1 MQFIIILHGLLI
13 GMLISVPT
21 GPVGFLCVRRA
32 LVHHYRASF
41 SSAFGSITAD
51 LIFGAIGIFSLTSVY
66 DFFTKESTSI
76 RFIGSLIL
84 LYVGIKTFFAIAPEL
99 IPGIKKY
106 EHIGNFASTFFLTMT
121 NPVQIITLPVVFA
134 AVGTGVRSGNYGDAL
149 FFLLGLAIG
158 SVCSWVIL
166 IGIATVFKKKIKEH
180 HFRLIN
186 RISGTL
192 ITGTGIYIMLSLI
205 FM

>member
-1 MQFIIILHGLLI
+1 MQFVTILHGLLV

-41 SSAFGSITAD
+41 SSAFGSIAAD
-51 LIFGAIGIFSLTSVY
+51 LIFGAVGIFSLTSVY
-66 DFFTKESTSI
+66 DFFTKESTPI
-76 RFIGSLIL
+76 RFVGSLIL

-106 EHIGNFASTFFLTMT
+106 EHIGNFASTFLLTMT
-121 NPVQIITLPVVFA
+121 NPVQIITLPVIFA
-134 AVGTGVRSGNYGDAL
+134 AVGTGVRSGNYGDAF
-149 FFLLGLAIG
+149 FFLIGLGIGAI
-158 SVCSWVIL
+158 CSWTIL
-166 IGIATVFKKKIKEH
+166 IGLAASFKKRIKEH
-180 HFRLIN
+180 HFRMIN

-192 ITGTGIYIMLSLI
+192 ITATGLYIMLSLI
-205 FM
+205 IK